1 MEALMDR
8 DLVAEITSRYQALSA
23 LVPLHAIRN
32 EEDYNG
38 AVLALN
44 QLLAAGAAS
53 DGHPLADLVN
63 ALGNLVSN
71 YEEQRYP
78 LEQITPV
85 AMIRFLMEQH
95 RLSQSDLPEIGGQSV
110 VSEVLNGKRQ
120 LNVRQIKSL
129 SARFDVPAGVFL

>member
-1 MEALMDR
+1 METLVDR
-8 DLVAEITSRYQALSA
+8 DLVAEITSRYQALSS

-32 EEDYNG
+32 EEDYIG
-38 AVLALN
+38 AVFALN
-44 QLLAAGAAS
+44 QLLDAGAAN

-63 ALGNLVSN
+63 ALANLVSN
-71 YEEQRYP
+71 YDEQHYP

-110 VSEVLNGKRQ
+110 VSEVLNGKRE
-120 LNVRQIKSL
+120 LNVRQIKRL
-129 SARFDVPAGVFL
+129 SERFNVPASVFL